1 MGRVKKLI
9 VPFVALITFSLGI
22 VCLMLPFL
30 PFGWLL
36 MGITTLL
43 LVPYFRPLEKLFRW
57 LAKKDKTGFSEKAR
71 KTVEKFYLWIGDRR
85 RALKMHNFLKRKK
98 RPVAVDATTKAHDIN
113 STHPVTSA
121 KTIKTA

>member
-1 MGRVKKLI
+1 MSRAKKLI
-9 VPFVALITFSLGI
+9 VPFVALMTFSLGI

-43 LVPYFRPLEKLFRW
+43 LVPYFKPLEKLFRW

-71 KTVEKFYLWIGDRR
+71 LTVEKFYIWIGDRR
-85 RALKMHNFLKRKK
+85 RALKMRNFLKRKK
-98 RPVAVDATTKAHDIN
+98 RPVTVDATTKTHDIN
-113 STHPVTSA
+113 PTHPVTSA
-121 KTIKTA
+121 KRIKVG